1 MLIRKIHNLK
11 HSQGINFI
19 KANEPGVY
27 FLFDKDKKLSYIGES
42 KFPMSRIL
50 DHYSRAYDKTNKRA
64 KGIGPVF
71 NYFRIINCKSDD
83 SRIRQHYEKRWIR
96 KFKTRLNY
104 NTKNE
109 SYDLNW
115 KEISGFIL
123 IFDNFFKNTRTW
135 YRYLNDEVMCKRDVH
150 KEKRRNQR
158 KEYYIKTGK

>member
-1 MLIRKIHNLK
+1 MVINKIHNLK

-19 KANEPGVY
+19 KANQPGVY
-27 FLFDKDKKLSYIGES
+27 FLFDVDKKLSYIGES

-50 DHYSRAYDKTNKRA
+50 DHYSRAYQNNKKA

-71 NYFRIINCKSDD
+71 DYFRIINCKSKD

-115 KEISGFIL
+115 KELKGFIL
-123 IFDNFFKNTRTW
+123 VFENFFKNTKTW
-135 YRYLNDEVMCKRDVH
+135 YRYLNDDVMNKRDEH
-150 KEKRRNQR
+150 KARKKIKR
-158 KEYYIKTGK
+158 KEHYIRTGK

>member
-1 MLIRKIHNLK
+1 MVINKIHNLK

-19 KANEPGVY
+19 KANQPGVY

-50 DHYSRAYDKTNKRA
+50 DHYSRAYQHNKSA
-64 KGIGPVF
+64 KGIGQVF
-71 NYFRIINCKSDD
+71 DYFRIINCKSND

-115 KEISGFIL
+115 KELKGFIL
-123 IFDNFFKNTRTW
+123 VFENFFKSTKTW
-135 YRYLNDEVMCKRDVH
+135 YRYLNDDVMNKRDVY
-150 KEKRRNQR
+150 KARKKIKR
-158 KEYYIKTGK
+158 KEHYIRTGK

>member
-19 KANEPGVY
+19 KANQPGVY

-50 DHYSRAYDKTNKRA
+50 DHYSRAYDQTNKRA

-71 NYFRIINCKSDD
+71 DYFRIINCKSDD

-96 KFKTRLNY
+96 KFQTRLNY

-115 KEISGFIL
+115 KEIREKMVSGCHITCKENIKVLYIFKLKKKKRWLYL
-123 IFDNFFKNTRTW
+123 IW
-135 YRYLNDEVMCKRDVH
+135 
-150 KEKRRNQR
+150 
-158 KEYYIKTGK
+158 I

>member
-50 DHYSRAYDKTNKRA
+50 DHYSRAYQNNKSA

-71 NYFRIINCKSDD
+71 NYFRIINCKSND

-115 KEISGFIL
+115 KELKGFIL
-123 IFDNFFKNTRTW
+123 VFENFFKSTKTW
-135 YRYLNDEVMCKRDVH
+135 YRYLNDDVMNKRDVY
-150 KEKRRNQR
+150 KARKKIKR
-158 KEYYIKTGK
+158 KEHYIRTGK

>member
-1 MLIRKIHNLK
+1 MLIRRIHNLK

-19 KANEPGVY
+19 KANEPGIY
-27 FLFDKDKKLSYIGES
+27 FLFDVDKKLIYIGES

-50 DHYSRAYDKTNKRA
+50 DHYSRAYQHNKSA
-64 KGIGPVF
+64 KGIGQVF
-71 NYFRIINCKSDD
+71 DYFRIINCKSED

-135 YRYLNDEVMCKRDVH
+135 YRYLNDEVMSKRDVH
-150 KEKRRNQR
+150 KEKRKVRRQ
-158 KEYYIKTGK
+158 EYYIKTGK

>member
-1 MLIRKIHNLK
+1 MLIHKIHNLK

-50 DHYSRAYDKTNKRA
+50 DHYSRAYQHNKSA
-64 KGIGPVF
+64 KGIGQVF
-71 NYFRIINCKSDD
+71 DYFRIINCKSND

-115 KEISGFIL
+115 KELKGFIL
-123 IFDNFFKNTRTW
+123 VFENFFKSTKTW
-135 YRYLNDEVMCKRDVH
+135 YRYLNDDVMNKRDVY
-150 KEKRRNQR
+150 KARKKIKR
-158 KEYYIKTGK
+158 KEHYIRTGK

>member
-1 MLIRKIHNLK
+1 MVINKIHNLK

-19 KANEPGVY
+19 KANQPGVY
-27 FLFDKDKKLSYIGES
+27 FLFDVDKKLSYIGES

-50 DHYSRAYDKTNKRA
+50 DHYSRAYQNNKKA

-71 NYFRIINCKSDD
+71 DYFRIINCKSKD

-115 KEISGFIL
+115 KELKGFIL
-123 IFDNFFKNTRTW
+123 VFENFFKSTKTW
-135 YRYLNDEVMCKRDVH
+135 YRYLNDDVMNKRDVH
-150 KEKRRNQR
+150 KARKKIKR
-158 KEYYIKTGK
+158 KEHYIRTGK

>member
-1 MLIRKIHNLK
+1 MVINKIHNLK

-19 KANEPGVY
+19 KANQPGVY
-27 FLFDKDKKLSYIGES
+27 FLFDVDKKLSYIGES

-50 DHYSRAYDKTNKRA
+50 DHYSRAYQNNKKA

-71 NYFRIINCKSDD
+71 DYFRIINCKSKD

-115 KEISGFIL
+115 RELKGFIL
-123 IFDNFFKNTRTW
+123 VFENFFKSTKTW
-135 YRYLNDEVMCKRDVH
+135 YRYLNDDVMNKRDVH
-150 KEKRRNQR
+150 KARKKIKR
-158 KEYYIKTGK
+158 KEHYIRTGK

>member
-1 MLIRKIHNLK
+1 MVINKIHNLK

-19 KANEPGVY
+19 NANQPGVY
-27 FLFDKDKKLSYIGES
+27 FLFDVDKKLSYIGES

-50 DHYSRAYDKTNKRA
+50 DHYSRAYQNNKKA

-71 NYFRIINCKSDD
+71 DYFRIINCKSKD

-115 KEISGFIL
+115 KELKGFIL
-123 IFDNFFKNTRTW
+123 VFENFFKNTKTW
-135 YRYLNDEVMCKRDVH
+135 YRYLNDDVMNKRDEY
-150 KEKRRNQR
+150 KARKKIKR
-158 KEYYIKTGK
+158 KEHYIRTGK

>member
-1 MLIRKIHNLK
+1 MVINKIHNLK

-19 KANEPGVY
+19 KANQPGVY
-27 FLFDKDKKLSYIGES
+27 FLFDVDKKLSYIGES

-50 DHYSRAYDKTNKRA
+50 DHYSRAYQNNKKA

-71 NYFRIINCKSDD
+71 DYFRIINCKSKD

-115 KEISGFIL
+115 SELKGFIL
-123 IFDNFFKNTRTW
+123 VFENFFKSTKTW
-135 YRYLNDEVMCKRDVH
+135 YRYLNDDVMNKRDVH
-150 KEKRRNQR
+150 KARKKIKR
-158 KEYYIKTGK
+158 KEHYIRTGK

>member
-27 FLFDKDKKLSYIGES
+27 FLFDVDKKLSYIGES

-50 DHYSRAYDKTNKRA
+50 DHYSRAYQNNKRA

-71 NYFRIINCKSDD
+71 DYFRIINCKSKD

-115 KEISGFIL
+115 KELKGFIL
-123 IFDNFFKNTRTW
+123 VFENFFKSTKTW
-135 YRYLNDEVMCKRDVH
+135 YRYLNDDVMNKRDVY
-150 KEKRRNQR
+150 KARKKIKR
-158 KEYYIKTGK
+158 KEHYIRTGK